1 MLAKPEKKKKG
12 AEVPLWMA
20 TFADMM
26 SLMMCFFV
34 LLFAQAKMDISKFE
48 AVVGSMRE
56 AFGGVQYISKRD
68 DAQQGLETG
77 IISGTGHNSM
87 PTQQV
92 RTVEKVVSTTAGEAL
107 YRKLK
112 EGLKEDIEIG
122 RIILERNRDQVVVRF
137 PEHVSFPSG
146 SARLVNGAGDLIH
159 RVVSLIDAKSQQ
171 VTVAGHTDDVPVHR
185 GGGFSS
191 NWDLSAARA
200 VSVVEEVVK
209 VGSIDESQ
217 LVVSGYGSSR
227 PLEPNDTPEHRAR
240 NRRVEIIVAYRQ
252 DIDEQAS
259 DRAVLESTQDSAPPT
274 DELPPVDDQSGERSG
289 TLWDK
294 LAREEEAG

>member
-1 MLAKPEKKKKG
+1 VFAKPKEKKKG
-12 AEVPLWMA
+12 TDVPLWMA

-77 IISGTGHNSM
+77 IISGTGHNST

-146 SARLVNGAGDLIH
+146 SARLVNG
-159 RVVSLIDAKSQQ
+159 
-171 VTVAGHTDDVPVHR
+171 
-185 GGGFSS
+185 
-191 NWDLSAARA
+191 
-200 VSVVEEVVK
+200 
-209 VGSIDESQ
+209 
-217 LVVSGYGSSR
+217 
-227 PLEPNDTPEHRAR
+227 
-240 NRRVEIIVAYRQ
+240 
-252 DIDEQAS
+252 
-259 DRAVLESTQDSAPPT
+259 
-274 DELPPVDDQSGERSG
+274 
-289 TLWDK
+289 
-294 LAREEEAG
+294 